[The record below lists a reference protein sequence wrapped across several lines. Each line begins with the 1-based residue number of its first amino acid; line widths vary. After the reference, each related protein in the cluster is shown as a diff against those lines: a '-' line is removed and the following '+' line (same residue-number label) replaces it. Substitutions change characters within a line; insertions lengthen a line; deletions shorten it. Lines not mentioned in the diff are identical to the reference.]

1 MSGVPFAIVG
11 ILIVGS
17 EFFLDAAGHGERFGV
32 GFASIAKKSPDE
44 IQLGKKSIELPML
57 KTTTLEVPSLLKY

>member
-32 GFASIAKKSPDE
+32 GFASIAKKVPMKFNW
-44 IQLGKKSIELPML
+44 GKRA
-57 KTTTLEVPSLLKY
+57 